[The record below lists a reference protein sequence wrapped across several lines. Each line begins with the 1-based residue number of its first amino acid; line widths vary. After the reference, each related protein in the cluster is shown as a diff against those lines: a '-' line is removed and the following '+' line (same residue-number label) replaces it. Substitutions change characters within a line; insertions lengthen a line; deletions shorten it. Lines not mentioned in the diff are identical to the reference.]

1 MSTLPPGDD
10 KTKAPKP
17 INAFSL
23 IEVVIAIG
31 IVSFALLGI
40 IGLFSATLK
49 TNKDASAQQEGFEI
63 QRMLL
68 SKMQD
73 TNQFPYLGT
82 NAVIANTLR
91 QICNMVW
98 RNANTTNYFLY
109 TSNNGGILTTVMTN
123 VAPASTASYSGI
135 LYYVQI
141 TAASN
146 IPTAFINIYA
156 GITPAGSF
164 SLSNFPFWP
173 SLPLHAI
180 VYSIPTPTSTS
191 AALISNST
199 PVISF
204 DFIIPK

>member
-1 MSTLPPGDD
+1 MSTLPPSDN

-17 INAFSL
+17 IDAFSL

-73 TNQFPYLGT
+73 TNQFTPTVLS
-82 NAVIANTLR
+82 
-91 QICNMVW
+91 NMFK
-98 RNANTTNYFLY
+98 TNYVFSPTRTNIFFIY
-109 TSNNGGILTTVMTN
+109 NTNNISIPGAPPVTVLTNNATGYVTRN
-123 VAPASTASYSGI
+123 GT
-135 LYYVQI
+135 LYYVLI
-141 TAASN
+141 LPS
-146 IPTAFINIYA
+146 
-156 GITPAGSF
+156 
-164 SLSNFPFWP
+164 SNFPTNIFTKAGVNYANSDWPNWP
-173 SLPLHAI
+173 SLPVHAT
-180 VYSIPTPTSTS
+180 VYSIPTTNPPT
-191 AALISNST
+191 AAFISNST

-204 DFIIPK
+204 DLTIPK

>member
-49 TNKDASAQQEGFEI
+49 TNKDASAQQEGFEV

-68 SKMQD
+68 SKFQD
-73 TNQFPYLGT
+73 TNQLTAIIMRRTFGQMYVRGPTPYCFIYTLS
-82 NAVIANTLR
+82 NA
-91 QICNMVW
+91 
-98 RNANTTNYFLY
+98 
-109 TSNNGGILTTVMTN
+109 GGLMTFLTTPTN
-123 VAPASTASYSGI
+123 NATPASIPNYTGT
-135 LYYVQI
+135 LYYVRL

-146 IPTAFINIYA
+146 LNSPMSTIFQNC
-156 GITPAGSF
+156 TPGGVLATDW
-164 SLSNFPFWP
+164 PYWP
-173 SLPLHAI
+173 SLPTHAT
-180 VYSIPTPTSTS
+180 VYSIPTPTSTN

>member
-10 KTKAPKP
+10 KNKAPKP

-63 QRMLL
+63 QRMLT

-73 TNQFPYLGT
+73 TNQFTPTLLT
-82 NAVIANTLR
+82 N
-91 QICNMVW
+91 MFK
-98 RNANTTNYFLY
+98 TNYVFSPAHTNIFFIY
-109 TSNNGGILTTVMTN
+109 NTNNSSTPGAPPVTVLTNSANNYVMRNGT
-123 VAPASTASYSGI
+123 
-135 LYYVQI
+135 LYYVMI
-141 TAASN
+141 LPS
-146 IPTAFINIYA
+146 
-156 GITPAGSF
+156 
-164 SLSNFPFWP
+164 SNFPANIFTKSGPSFQATDWPNWP

-191 AALISNST
+191 AAFISNST